1 MALTFT
7 FLGTGAPPVSL
18 RRAGP
23 SHLVHADGCKVLID
37 CGSGV
42 TQRLVASGHK
52 GSEIDAL
59 IVTHEHSDHLVDFYQ
74 LVVSSWH
81 QGRDRPWRVL
91 APKPALMNMQGQY
104 EAFRRERE
112 LRIRFENR
120 PSAVGLQVQF
130 EELQQGPVSGLGGL
144 AVEAFLVDHAPV
156 APAFGLKFSHEGA
169 TLVFSGDTRMTP
181 ALEQAA
187 HGVDLLV
194 SEIFVTREMPVTPG
208 VRTQASID
216 AVASYHIT
224 PPEAAALA
232 KRSGVKA
239 MALTHVVPPAADTA
253 ALLSEVREAGY
264 AGPLLVGEDTM
275 SINVTERLIRWN
287 GATIGY

>member
-1 MALTFT
+1 MGLTFT

-23 SHLVHADGCKVLID
+23 SHLVEADGRKVLID

-52 GSEIDAL
+52 GAEIDAL

-81 QGRDRPWRVL
+81 QGRDKPWRVL
-91 APKPALMNMQGQY
+91 APQPALMNMQGQY

-112 LRIRFENR
+112 LRIKFENR
-120 PSAVGLQVQF
+120 PSAVGLEVQF
-130 EELQQGPVSGLGGL
+130 EELQPGPVAGLGAL
-144 AVEAFLVDHAPV
+144 TVEALLVDHAPV
-156 APAFGLKFSHEGA
+156 VPAFGLSFAHDGHR
-169 TLVFSGDTRMTP
+169 LVFSGDTRMT
-181 ALEQAA
+181 ASLEQAA
-187 HGVDLLV
+187 QGADLLV
-194 SEIFVTREMPVTPG
+194 SEIFVTREMPVLAG
-208 VRTQASID
+208 VRTKESIE

-224 PPEAAALA
+224 PPEAADLA
-232 KRSGVKA
+232 SRTGVKA
-239 MALTHVVPPAADTA
+239 LALTHVVPPAADTA
-253 ALLSEVREAGY
+253 TLLREIRDAGY
-264 AGPLLVGEDTM
+264 FGPLLVGEDTM

-287 GATIGY
+287 GASIGY

>member
-23 SHLVHADGCKVLID
+23 SHLVQADGCKVLID

-52 GSEIDAL
+52 GAEIDAL

-81 QGRDRPWRVL
+81 QGRARPWRVL
-91 APKPALMNMQGQY
+91 APMPALLNMQGQY

-112 LRIRFENR
+112 LRIRFESR
-120 PSAVGLQVQF
+120 PSAVGLEVQF
-130 EELQQGPVSGLGGL
+130 EELQPGPVSGLGGL
-144 AVEAFLVDHAPV
+144 LVEAFEVDHAPV
-156 APAFGLKFSHEGA
+156 APAFGLKFSHEGSSI
-169 TLVFSGDTRMTP
+169 VFSGDTRMTP
-181 ALEQAA
+181 ALELAA
-187 HGVDLLV
+187 RGVDLLV
-194 SEIFVTREMPVTPG
+194 SEIFVTREMPVVAG
-208 VRTQASID
+208 VRTRESVL

-224 PPEAAALA
+224 PAEAAALA
-232 KRSGVKA
+232 NHAGVKA
-239 MALTHVVPPAADTA
+239 MALTHVVPPAADTG
-253 ALLSEVREAGY
+253 ALLREIRDAGY

-275 SINVTERLIRWN
+275 SITVPERLIRWN
-287 GATIGY
+287 GASIGY